1 MSDTPTAGAR
11 GATAEEQAV
20 DGGLISAVEAIIY
33 VAEDPVAA
41 EQIAASLG
49 IDKPLAERTIAALTA
64 RYAGDDHGIEVKA
77 VASGYRMATKPQH
90 HEAVRKYIKELK
102 PPLRLSLPALET
114 LAVIAYRQPV
124 TAPEIKEIRGVD
136 ASGVLNT
143 LLERK
148 LIAAAG
154 RKEVIGKPILY
165 KTTREFLV
173 RFGLS
178 GLQELPTLKEF
189 EEMAMA
195 GLEGIEGCETGGAPT
210 AAVEAAV
217 EAAEGAEAANPE
229 ALAGADAAPAGTG
242 EEGTSQ
248 P

>member
-195 GLEGIEGCETGGAPT
+195 GLEGIEGGGETGGAPT
-210 AAVEAAV
+210 AAVEAAA
-217 EAAEGAEAANPE
+217 EAAEAADP
-229 ALAGADAAPAGTG
+229 AAMAGADAAPAGTG